1 MRLEKKLILLD
12 SKKFDQNKVKSMI
25 YEAVEKILEQNKE
38 LLFLRKPKL
47 FEISIL
53 FQMKK
58 RVVDNSPIS
67 LLITDKS
74 SLYFIKTFGTPST
87 KFEDLEVGLENFL
100 ELLFE
105 SMYGKYADSSE
116 KRYLLNLTKPFL
128 MKIKTKQRK
137 FYSLIT
143 KSYQTTESQNILFY
157 PLKEEDFAKEK
168 EIYFPLISKVSLS
181 KQIDNIVV
189 SRSYVCVIFE
199 IEENF

>member
-1 MRLEKKLILLD
+1 MWLERKLILLD
-12 SKKFDQNKVKSMI
+12 SSLDSEEVRSMI

-87 KFEDLEVGLENFL
+87 KFEDLEVGLENF
-100 ELLFE
+100 
-105 SMYGKYADSSE
+105 
-116 KRYLLNLTKPFL
+116 
-128 MKIKTKQRK
+128 
-137 FYSLIT
+137 
-143 KSYQTTESQNILFY
+143 
-157 PLKEEDFAKEK
+157 
-168 EIYFPLISKVSLS
+168 
-181 KQIDNIVV
+181 
-189 SRSYVCVIFE
+189 
-199 IEENF
+199 

>member
-1 MRLEKKLILLD
+1 MAPEKRLTLLNKELD
-12 SKKFDQNKVKSMI
+12 SKRVSSMI

-53 FQMKK
+53 FQMKER

-67 LLITDKS
+67 LLTTDKS
-74 SLYFIKTFGTPST
+74 SLYLIKTFGPSST
-87 KFEDLEVGLENFL
+87 KYEDLEVGLKNFL

-105 SMYGKYADSSE
+105 SMYGKYADSDE

-137 FYSLIT
+137 IYSPIT
-143 KSYQTTESQNILFY
+143 KSYQTIESENILFY
-157 PLKEEDFAKEK
+157 PLKEEDFAKERK
-168 EIYFPLISKVSLS
+168 IYFPLISKVSLS

-189 SRSYVCVIFE
+189 SRSYVCVLFE

>member
-1 MRLEKKLILLD
+1 MAPEKRLTLLNKELD
-12 SKKFDQNKVKSMI
+12 SKRVSSMI

-38 LLFLRKPKL
+38 LLFLRKPKF

-58 RVVDNSPIS
+58 RVVDNSLIS
-67 LLITDKS
+67 LLTTDKS
-74 SLYFIKTFGTPST
+74 SLYLIKTFGTPST

-105 SMYGKYADSSE
+105 SMYGEYADSSE

-137 FYSLIT
+137 FYSPIT
-143 KSYQTTESQNILFY
+143 KSYQTIESQNILFY
-157 PLKEEDFAKEK
+157 PLKEEDFVKER

-189 SRSYVCVIFE
+189 SRSYVCVLFE
-199 IEENF
+199 IEEYF